1 MGSPGTGMGSSQ
13 NYGLG
18 FGTQISAWKTKEVVW
33 DDLRTGIEP
42 EKKLWTAETEIYR
55 LVMSNGEFGEWNLVK
70 SKSGFRFLDTKFGR
84 KFLAADFLMFWLGFS
99 LLKHDFGLQKLI
111 LVPILIKMTPIEF
124 CIFGIFLK
132 SFFQILL
139 KFWFA

>member
-1 MGSPGTGMGSSQ
+1 
-13 NYGLG
+13 
-18 FGTQISAWKTKEVVW
+18 
-33 DDLRTGIEP
+33 
-42 EKKLWTAETEIYR
+42 
-55 LVMSNGEFGEWNLVK
+55 MSNGESGDWNWVK

-124 CIFGIFLK
+124 CIFDIIFTK
-132 SFFQILL
+132 SFFENSFQKLL
-139 KFWFA
+139 F